1 MTLPMN
7 LSRVAFI
14 GLAALALGAASASA
28 QPQAPAYR
36 LAKTIP
42 LGAPDRWDYV
52 VFDPSGH
59 RVYVAHSDRLT
70 VVDPAAGKVVGE
82 VQPVAGGTH
91 GTGISAAAGQG
102 FTDDGR
108 AGVAV
113 AFDLKTLAIKTTI
126 PAAPDADGIVADR
139 ASGRIFVVD
148 GDSAKVSVIDPKT
161 DKAVGSIDGGGKLEA
176 AVSDDHGRL
185 YVNGEE
191 KREIVVMDTR
201 SAKALAHWPMPMC
214 ESPHGIAVDFAG
226 RRLFSTCANALMVV
240 LNTQTG
246 AVVTTLPI
254 GHGSDSAAWDPVRK
268 RAFSSNGEG
277 TISVIQQKTPDSYV
291 ALVPITTIR
300 SARTMAVD
308 PVSGRL
314 FVAGGDLDPASPAGT
329 RPRLLPGSLRLM
341 VFEPVG

>member
-1 MTLPMN
+1 MKTPRLAAI
-7 LSRVAFI
+7 V
-14 GLAALALGAASASA
+14 GLAVLALGASSACG
-28 QPQAPAYR
+28 QPAAPGYR
-36 LAKTIP
+36 LVKAIP

-70 VVDPAAGKVVGE
+70 VIDPAGGKVVGQ

-91 GTGISAAAGQG
+91 GTGISASTGQG

-113 AFDLKTLAIKTTI
+113 AFDLKTLVIKTII

-139 ASGRIFVVD
+139 ATGRIFVVD
-148 GDSAKVSVIDPKT
+148 GDSAKVSIIDPRT
-161 DKAVGSIDGGGKLEA
+161 DKAAGSIDGGGKLEA

-191 KREIVVMDTR
+191 KKEIVVMDTR
-201 SAKALAHWPMPMC
+201 SAKVLAHWAMPMC
-214 ESPHGIAVDFAG
+214 ESPHGIAVDVAG
-226 RRLFSTCANALMVV
+226 RRLFSTCANSLMVV
-240 LNTQTG
+240 LNTETG
-246 AVVTTLPI
+246 AVVTTVPI
-254 GHGSDSAAWDPVRK
+254 GRGSDSAGWDPVRK

-291 ALVPITTIR
+291 ALSPIATVR

-314 FVAGGDLDPASPAGT
+314 FVAGGDLDPNSPAGT

>member
-1 MTLPMN
+1 MKPPRLA
-7 LSRVAFI
+7 VFI
-14 GLAALALGAASASA
+14 GLAVLALGASGAGG
-28 QPQAPAYR
+28 QPAATGYR
-36 LAKTIP
+36 LATAIP

-52 VFDPSGH
+52 VFDPSGQ

-70 VVDPAAGKVVGE
+70 VVDPGAGKVVGE
-82 VQPVAGGTH
+82 VQPAAGGTH
-91 GTGISAAAGQG
+91 GTGISAATGQG

-113 AFDLKTLAIKTTI
+113 AFDLKTLAIRTTI

-148 GDSAKVSVIDPKT
+148 GDSAKVSIIDPRT

-176 AVSDDHGRL
+176 AVADDHGRL

-191 KREIVVMDTR
+191 KKEIVVMDTR
-201 SAKALAHWPMPMC
+201 AAKVVARWPMTMC
-214 ESPHGIAVDFAG
+214 ESPHGIAVDYAG
-226 RRLFSTCANALMVV
+226 RRLFSTCANNLMVV
-240 LNTQTG
+240 LNTGTG
-246 AVVTTLPI
+246 AVVATLPI
-254 GHGSDSAAWDPVRK
+254 GRGSDSAGWDPVRK
-268 RAFSSNGEG
+268 RAFSSNGDG
-277 TISVIQQKTPDSYV
+277 TISVIQQTTPDRYV
-291 ALVPITTIR
+291 ALSPILTVR

-314 FVAGGDLDPASPAGT
+314 FVAGGDLDPNSPAGT